1 MKPLIC
7 ALSILVLIAAPIA
20 AQPQIIDSPQAAILL
35 QTQQGLKS
43 IDRQSYVVQLGYP
56 EVQTEAQDGRAEL
69 EMRALIATGEKDYP
83 VTVGDIYTLL
93 YSSEVGP
100 VSISLTVPHGGRMRV
115 PGFGTFV
122 VEGKTF
128 AQLKEEIEDVV
139 LRYYPYGDPVLSIQS
154 TGVFLVDVTGES
166 RNSTKVEA
174 WGLSR
179 LSSVISNASEAASTR
194 KVTVVSRDGVSRDY
208 DLYEVL
214 REGNGT
220 DPLLSAGDRVIFSK
234 RGTEI
239 TISGNVNRPGTYQID
254 AGETLD
260 QVIDRYAHGAMT
272 SADISSIS
280 IVRYV
285 NGERSE
291 RKVKK
296 GDGVAL
302 SDGDVISIFPAEL
315 YLGSVTVEGALSDPE
330 ATAAARVGGQAAIK
344 LFFRFAEG
352 ERVRDLVEAMSSYF
366 SASSD
371 LADCYLIRD
380 GVSTPISFS
389 DILYGNSSAGEMEL
403 KNSDRF
409 VIPFSQNFVTVNG
422 AVNST
427 GTYGYVPG
435 RTAQYYIGLAG
446 GMSAQA
452 KSSRDYTITDKNGN
466 ALEMDA
472 VVPAEAVIEVTRDNF
487 VTNLQPTVAVV
498 SLTAG
503 ILGIVA
509 TSLAILLPH
518 VY

>member
-7 ALSILVLIAAPIA
+7 ALSILVFLAVPLA
-20 AQPQIIDSPQAAILL
+20 AQPQVIDSPQAAILL
-35 QTQQGLKS
+35 QTQNSLKS
-43 IDRQSYVVQLGYP
+43 IARQSFVAQLGYQADQNA
-56 EVQTEAQDGRAEL
+56 VQDGRAEL
-69 EMRALIATGEKDYP
+69 ELRALVATGEKDYP
-83 VTVGDIYTLL
+83 VTVGDIYTLI
-93 YSSEVGP
+93 YSSETGP
-100 VSISLTVPHGGRMRV
+100 ITLSLTVPHGGKMRV
-115 PGFGTFV
+115 PGFGTFS

-128 AQLKEEIEDVV
+128 SQLKDEIEDVV

-166 RNSTKVEA
+166 KTSTKVEA

-179 LSSVISNASEAASTR
+179 LSSVITNASESASTR
-194 KVTVVSRDGVSRDY
+194 KVTVVGQNGFSRNY

-214 REGNGT
+214 REGNGR
-220 DPLLSAGDRVIFSK
+220 DPLLQAGDKVIFTK
-234 RGTEI
+234 KGTEI
-239 TISGNVNRPGTYQID
+239 TVSGNVNRPGTYQINE
-254 AGETLD
+254 GETLD
-260 QVIDRYAHGAMT
+260 TVIDKYAHGAMT
-272 SADISSIS
+272 SADLTSIS
-280 IVRYV
+280 IVRYT

-291 RKVKK
+291 MKVKK
-296 GDGVAL
+296 GEGVKL
-302 SDGDVISIFPAEL
+302 SDGDVISIFPTEL
-315 YLGSVTVEGALSDPE
+315 YLGSVTVEGALTDSEPTT
-330 ATAAARVGGQAAIK
+330 ATKVGGQAAIK
-344 LFFRFAEG
+344 LFFRFAQG
-352 ERVRDLVEAMSSYF
+352 ERVRDMVEAMSIYF

-371 LADCYLIRD
+371 LSDCYIIRD

-389 DILYGNSSAGEMEL
+389 DILYGNSTDGEMEL

-452 KSSRDYTITDKNGN
+452 KSSKDFTITDKNGN
-466 ALEMDA
+466 LLGLDE
-472 VVPAEAVIEVTRDNF
+472 VVPAEAVIEVERDNF